1 MSLRIA
7 DSVCTWK
14 KSNKLFKNPHKG
26 FTTFQ
31 RFGGDKLNE
40 NWSVQTGW
48 MMEQLPDTEDI
59 YIGEVNNYP
68 DTSIA
73 YFRVPWRRIEKN
85 EGEYDL
91 EYIDEILSTAEARG
105 QKVMFRFPPHAARP
119 GVLDLPKWFREKL
132 GIPEREVGDKAS
144 PDHPLFYELYAKF
157 IRKMG
162 EHIDGDSRVTAVD
175 MSLLSAWGEQ
185 DGIEN
190 LSEEKW
196 KLLVDAYMQ
205 SFKKTPISAQ
215 FNHLPSIEYANTYR
229 PIGARADCLGNMK
242 WHMFALYPKFFNTM
256 DKLWEKAPIAFEV
269 CWVVKH
275 WLDMDWNI
283 DFIIEQSLKWHI
295 TSFNAKSVAIP
306 AELKEKCE
314 EWIKKMGY
322 RYSINR
328 VEYPSCAL
336 KGDSLEIVLN
346 IENSGVA
353 PIYHEYPFV
362 LRLKGENETYTFNT
376 NIDLTAVLP
385 GEYTFKEI
393 IDLPKEIKAGEY
405 LLEAGIGNDDD
416 RVYIA
421 TDSPENNGYN
431 VISGV
436 IKIS

>member
-1 MSLRIA
+1 MSVRVA
-7 DSVCTWK
+7 DSVSTFK

-31 RFGGDKLNE
+31 RHKGDKLNE

-48 MMEQLPDTEDI
+48 MMEQLPDTEGL
-59 YIGEVNNYP
+59 YIGEVENFP
-68 DTSIA
+68 DTTIA
-73 YFRVPWRRIEKN
+73 YFRLPWCRIERK

-91 EYIDEILSTAEARG
+91 DYIDDILETAEKRG
-105 QKVMFRFPPHAARP
+105 QKVMFRFIPHAARP
-119 GVLDLPKWFREKL
+119 GCLDLPEWFREKL

-144 PDHPLFYELYAKF
+144 PDHPLFYELFAKF

-162 EHIDGDSRVTAVD
+162 EHIDGDRRVTAID
-175 MSLLSAWGEQ
+175 MALVSAWGEQ

-196 KLLVDAYMQ
+196 KFLVDAYMQ
-205 SFKKTPISAQ
+205 SFKKTPVSAQ
-215 FNHLPSIEYANTYR
+215 FNHTESIDYANTYR
-229 PIGARADCLGNMK
+229 PIGARADCLGDMK
-242 WHMFALYPKFFNTM
+242 WHMFALYPKFFDNST
-256 DKLWEKAPIAFEV
+256 LWKKAPIAFEV

-275 WLDMDWNI
+275 WLDMGWNI
-283 DFIIEQSLKWHI
+283 DHTIEQSLKWHI

-306 AELKEKCE
+306 PELKEKCE
-314 EWIKKMGY
+314 EWIKRMGY
-322 RYSINR
+322 RYSVNK
-328 VEYPSCAL
+328 VEYPSVAE
-336 KGDSLEIVLN
+336 KGDSLEITLH

-362 LRLKGENETYTFNT
+362 LRLKGEKIYTFNT
-376 NIDLTAVLP
+376 EIDLREILP
-385 GEYTFKEI
+385 GEYIFKETL
-393 IDLPKEIKAGEY
+393 DLPIDIEAGEY
-405 LLEAGIGNDDD
+405 VLEAGIGDDED

-431 VISGV
+431 TISSI